1 MASRKPQDPP
11 ADETTA
17 EETSAVTPGGEPN
30 TTESAPEEWVRAKR
44 DLFVGH
50 VRAVSAGDRVH
61 VSTVENNGWE
71 DDVEPFKPEAAE
83 G

>member
-1 MASRKPQDPP
+1 MATTRSKTTEPAAPEEPQG
-11 ADETTA
+11 A
-17 EETSAVTPGGEPN
+17 EATPGSEPN

-50 VRAVSAGDRVH
+50 VRAVAAGDRVH
-61 VSTVENNGWE
+61 VSTVKNNGWE
-71 DDVEPFKPEAAE
+71 DDVEPFEAAE